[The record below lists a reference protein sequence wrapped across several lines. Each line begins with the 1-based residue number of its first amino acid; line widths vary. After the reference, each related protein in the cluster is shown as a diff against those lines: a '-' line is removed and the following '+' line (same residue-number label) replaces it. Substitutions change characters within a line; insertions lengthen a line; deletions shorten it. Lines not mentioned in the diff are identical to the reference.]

1 MINGPR
7 GIGKATLAY
16 RFARFL
22 FCNQLSTS
30 NFDSLYVES
39 SDPVSRLVAAGSHP
53 DLFVLERVFDAKTG
67 RLRTETGVDV
77 ARHTAGFF
85 SRSAAMGGWR
95 VCIVD
100 PVDDLNLEAAN
111 ALLKIL
117 EEPPL
122 RSIFLI
128 VCHRPG
134 TILRTIRSRCVRL
147 ALSPLNQQQVTT
159 VLRGVLGEETPTE
172 TDMAFAVELSQGSP
186 GRALELLGS
195 DGARTFAEFKNIVAR
210 LPSINHRQVLGLADK
225 LQSRAAEDEFIVFC
239 ELLSA
244 WIADR
249 ARREALAERG
259 EARKWAEVH
268 SELRHSI
275 RETNTLNLD
284 RRQLVM
290 HAFETLQEAA
300 QHRQD

>member
-1 MINGPR
+1 MISGPR

-22 FCNQLSTS
+22 LHRHLATS
-30 NFDSLYVES
+30 SLDGLNVDPG
-39 SDPVSRLVAAGSHP
+39 DPVSRLVAAGSHP
-53 DLFVLERVFDAKTG
+53 DLFVLERLFDAKIG
-67 RLRTETGVDV
+67 RLRIETGVDI
-77 ARHTAGFF
+77 ARDAAGFF

-100 PVDDLNLEAAN
+100 PADDLNLEAAN

-122 RSIFLI
+122 RSIFLL

-134 TILRTIRSRCVRL
+134 TVLRTIRSRCLRL
-147 ALSPLNQQQVTT
+147 PLWPLKQQQVVT
-159 VLRGVLGEETPTE
+159 VLHKVLGEEAPIETE
-172 TDMAFAVELSQGSP
+172 MARAAELSQGSP
-186 GRALELLGS
+186 GRALQLLGS
-195 DGARTFAEFKNIVAR
+195 NGARTFAEFKNVVSG
-210 LPSINHRQVLGLADK
+210 LPSINHRQALGLADK
-225 LQSRAAEDEFIVFC
+225 LQSRAAEEEFVVFC

-249 ARREALAERG
+249 ARTEALAERS

-268 SELRHSI
+268 LELSHSI
-275 RETNTLNLD
+275 RDTNTLNLD

-290 HAFETLQEAA
+290 HAFEALQEAA
-300 QHRQD
+300 RHRQN